1 MYPKT
6 ANRVHI
12 LEICTRFGE
21 VVTLL
26 SFWGVAL
33 LSPGVVD
40 DFHCVGFGL
49 FGDVDVGAHCLV
61 VGVAGPFHHDLR
73 RDAAGQGEADECPAP
88 GVGADERPF
97 GVGLLYF
104 LSGAE
109 EHLRDWGV
117 EAAELAKVFEIVVH
131 LLVGDDG
138 EGEAHRVFVVL
149 VLLEYRL
156 GVLAE
161 VDREAVVGLLGGDVD
176 FVVGDV
182 GALEGGHIGVAEAGE
197 GAEAEEVAGLGEGAG
212 FLDGFLVFE
221 AVHIGELDFGAVGGD
236 VVAIELQEL
245 FFGEGDDGL
254 FEDLEFRAVFVDG
267 FFGAVAFADGPV
279 EEPFEVVELLLDG
292 FLLEVLLDAEEADE
306 LVDTI
311 FVEVIVADAFA
322 EGFEVVAEGF
332 PALEGG
338 VGPLV
343 GYAFFSDELV

>member
-1 MYPKT
+1 M
-6 ANRVHI
+6 
-12 LEICTRFGE
+12 
-21 VVTLL
+21 
-26 SFWGVAL
+26 
-33 LSPGVVD
+33 
-40 DFHCVGFGL
+40 
-49 FGDVDVGAHCLV
+49 
-61 VGVAGPFHHDLR
+61 AGPFHYDLG
-73 RDAAGQGEADECPAP
+73 RDALGEGEADEGAAG
-88 GVGADERPF
+88 GVGTDEGPL
-97 GVGLLYF
+97 GVGFFDSLT
-104 LSGAE
+104 GAVA
-109 EHLRDWGV
+109 DDGDGV
-117 EAAELAKVFEIVVH
+117 GEAAELAKVFEIVVH

-138 EGEAHRVFVVL
+138 EGEAHRELFVL
-149 VLLEYRL
+149 IFFEYRL

-197 GAEAEEVAGLGEGAG
+197 GAEAEEVAGLGEGSG
-212 FLDGFLVFE
+212 FLDGLLVFQ
-221 AVHIGELDFGAVGGD
+221 AVHIGEFDFGAVGGD
-236 VVAIELQEL
+236 VVAVERQEF
-245 FFGEGDDGL
+245 FFGEEDDGL

-292 FLLEVLLDAEEADE
+292 FLLKVLLDAEKADE
-306 LVDTI
+306 LVDAI

-322 EGFEVVAEGF
+322 EGFEVVTEGF